1 MSFGRVYVGDGCRC
15 EDSEAA
21 YSESKARS
29 DDDDDDRNY
38 LGVQKKIFD
47 YVTRYHK
54 EQRL

>member
-21 YSESKARS
+21 YSESKARP
-29 DDDDDDRNY
+29 DDDDDDHNY

-47 YVTRYHK
+47 Y
-54 EQRL
+54 LCN